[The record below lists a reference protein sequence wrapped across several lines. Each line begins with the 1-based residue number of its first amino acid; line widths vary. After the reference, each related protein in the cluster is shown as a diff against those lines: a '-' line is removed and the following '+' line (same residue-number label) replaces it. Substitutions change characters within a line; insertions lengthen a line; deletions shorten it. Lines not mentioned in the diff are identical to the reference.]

1 MAVSEK
7 AEGAMMRIFKLVMKL
22 ILTLLLAAVT
32 GYFVFTCKGLIG

>member
-22 ILTLLLAAVT
+22 ILTLILAAVT
-32 GYFVFTCKGLIG
+32 GYFVFTCKGMIG

>member
-32 GYFVFTCKGLIG
+32 GYFVFTCKGMIG

>member
-7 AEGAMMRIFKLVMKL
+7 AEGAMMRIFKLVLKL

-32 GYFVFTCKGLIG
+32 GYFVFTCKGMIG